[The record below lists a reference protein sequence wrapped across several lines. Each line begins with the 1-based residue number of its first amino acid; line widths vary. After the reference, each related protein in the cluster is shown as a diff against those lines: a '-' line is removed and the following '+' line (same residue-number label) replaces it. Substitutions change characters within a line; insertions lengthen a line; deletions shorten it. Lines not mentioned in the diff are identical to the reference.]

1 MTNFL
6 YTYRARISGFG
17 RFVVLAMVL
26 LMVLAC
32 DKELEQFP
40 SNAFAKDNFWTS
52 ESNANIALTGAYRGA
67 IEYGTQVVPSDW
79 WTYCGIVF
87 MEFATD
93 NAYDRRGD
101 NSTQNRLTDGTL
113 LPNNNVVNG
122 YWKGS
127 YKRIAICND
136 FLENV
141 GNVDMDQAKI
151 DRMTAEVRFLRAATY
166 FYISQFWGSA
176 PLVTTTLTP
185 DEANNVDK
193 ATKAELVA
201 FVISELKA
209 AAEDLPS
216 FAELSG
222 SEAGRASKQAALAF
236 LGRMYLGEKNFAEAS
251 KVYKEI
257 IDMGENS
264 IDPDYA
270 SLFTPANEA
279 SSENIFSTQYFGG
292 QAGNSLPQHAFPA
305 VASGWH
311 IVNPLGSLADAY
323 GFDDGTP
330 LSYDDPRFDY
340 DDMGANRDPR
350 FRYNLLWDGS
360 SFGDKIYD
368 CHPDHSESLD
378 QLTYSKQATRT
389 GYGLRKFFDESF
401 NGNLKT
407 DYGGNVPIIRYAEVL
422 LSYLEAELE
431 AGNPITQQLLDETI
445 NKVRGRASVGLPA
458 ITETDAATLRPIL
471 RNERRIELAFEG
483 QRLWDIFRWGIG
495 DEVLVGDFWGAPF
508 PDSTLYPTTS
518 KKIDPQSR
526 WYVTTKNFRMG
537 IDDVWPIPESEVNVN
552 PKLGN

>member
-1 MTNFL
+1 MSNTI
-6 YTYRARISGFG
+6 YTYISRIPSFARFIILGLA
-17 RFVVLAMVL
+17 VVLFSG
-26 LMVLAC
+26 C

-101 NSTQNRLTDGTL
+101 NSTQNRLTNGTL
-113 LPNNNVVNG
+113 LPNNNVING

-141 GNVDMDQAKI
+141 GNVDMDQSKI
-151 DRMTAEVRFLRAATY
+151 DRMSAEVRFLRAATY
-166 FYISQFWGSA
+166 FYITQFWGSA

-185 DEANNVDK
+185 EEANNVDK
-193 ATKAELVA
+193 ATKAELVS
-201 FVISELKA
+201 FVISELQA
-209 AAEDLPS
+209 AVADLPS
-216 FAELSG
+216 YAELSG
-222 SEAGRASKQAALAF
+222 TEAGRANKQAALAF

-257 IDMGENS
+257 IDMGENV

-270 SLFTPANEA
+270 SLFTPANEG

-292 QAGNSLPQHAFPA
+292 QAGNALPQHAYPA
-305 VASGWH
+305 VSSGWH

-330 LSYDDPRFDY
+330 LSYDDPRFNY

-360 SFGDKIYD
+360 TFGDKIYD
-368 CHPDHSESLD
+368 CHPDHTESLD

-401 NGNLKT
+401 SGNLRS
-407 DYGGNVPIIRYAEVL
+407 DYGGNLPIIRYAEVL

-431 AGNPITQQLLDETI
+431 AGNPITQALLDETI
-445 NKVRGRASVGLPA
+445 NQVRGRASVGLPP
-458 ITETDAATLRPIL
+458 ITETDPATLRPIL
-471 RNERRIELAFEG
+471 RNERRIELALEG
-483 QRLWDIFRWGIG
+483 QRLWDIFRWDIG
-495 DEVLVGDFWGAPF
+495 DEVLTGDFWGAPF
-508 PDSTLYPTTS
+508 PNSTLYPTTS

-526 WYVTTKNFRMG
+526 WFVTSKNFRSG
-537 IDDVWPIPESEVNVN
+537 VDNVWPIPESEVNVN

>member
-1 MTNFL
+1 MTNL
-6 YTYRARISGFG
+6 LNTYIGRISYIA
-17 RFVVLAMVL
+17 RFAVLSMALIFVSS
-26 LMVLAC
+26 C
-32 DKELEQFP
+32 DEELEQFP

-113 LPNNNVVNG
+113 LPNNNVING

-141 GNVDMDQAKI
+141 GNVDMDQGKI
-151 DRMTAEVRFLRAATY
+151 DRMTAEVRFLRASTY

-193 ATKAELVA
+193 VSKAELVS
-201 FVISELKA
+201 FVISELEA
-209 AAEDLPS
+209 AAADLPS
-216 FAELSG
+216 FGELSG

-236 LGRMYLGEKNFAEAS
+236 LGRMYLGEKNFIEAS

-257 IDMGENS
+257 IDMGENI

-292 QAGNSLPQHAFPA
+292 QAGNSLPQHAYPA

-368 CHPDHSESLD
+368 CHPDHTESLD

-401 NGNLKT
+401 SGNLRS
-407 DYGGNVPIIRYAEVL
+407 DYGGNIPIIRYAEVL

-431 AGNPITQQLLDETI
+431 AGNPITQTLLDETI
-445 NKVRGRASVGLPA
+445 NKVRGRASVGLPP
-458 ITETDAATLRPIL
+458 ITETDPATLRPIL
-471 RNERRIELAFEG
+471 RNERRIELALEG
-483 QRLWDIFRWGIG
+483 QRLWDIFRWDIG

-508 PDSTLYPTTS
+508 PSSTLYPTTS

-526 WYVTTKNFRMG
+526 WYVTTKNFRAG
-537 IDDVWPIPESEVNVN
+537 TDNVWPIPESEVNVN